1 MNDFLDLP
9 PIAQCQGRVVLP
21 GSKSIS
27 NRVLLLAALAHGT
40 TPIENLLE
48 SEDTDVMQAALKALG
63 VSIHKRD
70 GIFYVRGAKGKIQNQ
85 QGEFFLCN
93 AGTAFRFLTAVLA
106 ISSGNYVLSGI
117 ERMNERPIGDLTD
130 ALKQIGAQIEME
142 NEGFPPLKI
151 APFADNG
158 ERKILL
164 KGDIS
169 SQFLSALLMALPLTG
184 KAFEIKIDGV
194 LISKPYVAMT
204 IALMQQFGVAVVEQN
219 GVFLTPE
226 NAKYQSPGNFR
237 VESDASSASYFW
249 ALGALLSKD
258 GVQTEGIPEHSIQG
272 DVAFLKVLREMGAVV
287 FWRNQ
292 RWGVRRGA
300 NGLKAI
306 TVDANDFPDAAMTLA
321 TLAAF
326 ADGTTTIKN
335 IASWRVKETDRLSAM
350 ATELKKLGVGVKTTA
365 DSIVI
370 TPPEHF
376 NFKPAS
382 IATYNDHRM
391 AMSFSLFSAAIP
403 LRIENPECVGKT
415 FPNYFAALHNL
426 VDAVPV
432 IAIDGPSASGKGTI
446 AQKVAQQL
454 GFHYLD
460 SGALYRLVAFA
471 AFEKNLALTVEN
483 ERTLAEIARN
493 LPVGFKNGEIFFN
506 EKIVSDAIRTE
517 EVGNA
522 ASFVAAMPLVRRAL
536 LFLQRAQRLSPGL
549 VGDGRD
555 MGSVIFPDAPLKIY
569 LDASAEVRAER
580 RYKQL
585 KEKGFS
591 VNLAALTDEMRARDA
606 RDLNRPNA
614 PLLKA
619 ADAVLIPTDDL
630 TIDSVVAA
638 VLKAYQN
645 L

>member
-40 TPIENLLE
+40 TQIENLLE

-85 QGEFFLCN
+85 QGEFFLGN

-272 DVAFLKVLREMGAVV
+272 DVAFLNVLRKMGAVV

-365 DSIVI
+365 DSIAI

-426 VDAVPV
+426 VDFVPV

-483 ERTLAEIARN
+483 QQVLSDLAKN
-493 LPVGFKNGEIFFN
+493 LPIVFQNNHIFLN
-506 EKIVSDAIRTE
+506 QQNVTDLIRTE
-517 EVGNA
+517 KIGNM
-522 ASFVAAMPLVRRAL
+522 ASIVAAMPLVRESL
-536 LFLQRAQRLSPGL
+536 LFLQRTFCQKPGL
-549 VGDGRD
+549 VADGRD
-555 MGSVIFPDAPLKIY
+555 MGTVVFPDAPLKIY
-569 LDASAEVRAER
+569 LDASAEIRAKR
-580 RYKQL
+580 RLNQL
-585 KEKGFS
+585 NEKGFS
-591 VNLAALTDEMRARDA
+591 ANLADLIADMKARDF
-606 RDLNRPNA
+606 RDVNRPNA
-614 PLLKA
+614 PLRCAKEA
-619 ADAVLIPTDDL
+619 FV
-630 TIDSVVAA
+630 IDSNHKSIDE
-638 VLKAYQN
+638 VLALVLAQYQKQ
-645 L
+645 

>member
-70 GIFYVRGAKGKIQNQ
+70 DVFYVRGAKGKIQNQ
-85 QGEFFLCN
+85 QGEFFLGN

-219 GVFLTPE
+219 GAFLTPE

-272 DVAFLKVLREMGAVV
+272 DVAFLNVLRKMGAVV

-326 ADGTTTIKN
+326 ADGTTTINN

-365 DSIVI
+365 DSIAI
-370 TPPEHF
+370 TPPEH
-376 NFKPAS
+376 FKPAS

-426 VDAVPV
+426 VDFVPV

-483 ERTLAEIARN
+483 QQVLSDLAKN
-493 LPVGFKNGEIFFN
+493 LPIVFQNNHIFLN
-506 EKIVSDAIRTE
+506 QQNVTDLIRTE
-517 EVGNA
+517 KIGNM
-522 ASFVAAMPLVRRAL
+522 ASIVAAMPLVRESL
-536 LFLQRAQRLSPGL
+536 LFLQRTFCQKPGL
-549 VGDGRD
+549 VADGRD
-555 MGSVIFPDAPLKIY
+555 MGTVVFPDAPLKIY
-569 LDASAEVRAER
+569 LDASAEIRAKR
-580 RYKQL
+580 RLNQL
-585 KEKGFS
+585 NEKGFS
-591 VNLAALTDEMRARDA
+591 ANLADLIADMKARDF
-606 RDLNRPNA
+606 RDVNRPNA
-614 PLLKA
+614 PLRCAKEA
-619 ADAVLIPTDDL
+619 FV
-630 TIDSVVAA
+630 IDSNHKSIDE
-638 VLKAYQN
+638 VLALVLAQYQKQ
-645 L
+645 

>member
-48 SEDTDVMQAALKALG
+48 SEDTTVMQAALKALG
-63 VSIHKRD
+63 VSIQKRD
-70 GIFYVRGAKGKIQNQ
+70 GIFWVRGANGKLPNHN
-85 QGEFFLCN
+85 GDFFLGN

-106 ISSGNYVLSGI
+106 LMGGNYALSGI

-219 GVFLTPE
+219 GAFLTPE

-272 DVAFLKVLREMGAVV
+272 DVAFLNVLRKMGAVV

-326 ADGTTTIKN
+326 ADGTTTINN

-365 DSIVI
+365 DSIAI

-426 VDAVPV
+426 VDFVPV

-483 ERTLAEIARN
+483 QQVLSDLAKN
-493 LPVGFKNGEIFFN
+493 LPIVFQNNHIFLN
-506 EKIVSDAIRTE
+506 QQNVTDLIRTE
-517 EVGNA
+517 KIGNM
-522 ASFVAAMPLVRRAL
+522 ASIVAAMPLVRESL
-536 LFLQRAQRLSPGL
+536 LFLQRTFCQKPGL
-549 VGDGRD
+549 VADGRD
-555 MGSVIFPDAPLKIY
+555 MGTVVFPDAPLKIY
-569 LDASAEVRAER
+569 LDASAEIRAKR
-580 RYKQL
+580 RLNQL
-585 KEKGFS
+585 NEKGFS
-591 VNLAALTDEMRARDA
+591 ANLADLIADMKARDF
-606 RDLNRPNA
+606 RDVNRPNA
-614 PLLKA
+614 PLRCAKEA
-619 ADAVLIPTDDL
+619 FV
-630 TIDSVVAA
+630 IDSNHKSIDE
-638 VLKAYQN
+638 VLALVLAQYQKQ
-645 L
+645 

>member
-85 QGEFFLCN
+85 QGEFFLGN

-226 NAKYQSPGNFR
+226 HAKYQSPGNFR

-272 DVAFLKVLREMGAVV
+272 DVAFLNVLRKMGAVV

-365 DSIVI
+365 DSIAI

-426 VDAVPV
+426 VDFVPV

-483 ERTLAEIARN
+483 QQVLSDLAKN
-493 LPVGFKNGEIFFN
+493 LPIVFQNNHIFLN
-506 EKIVSDAIRTE
+506 QQNVTDLIRTE
-517 EVGNA
+517 KIGNM
-522 ASFVAAMPLVRRAL
+522 ASIVAAMPLVRESL
-536 LFLQRAQRLSPGL
+536 LFLQRTFCQKPGL
-549 VGDGRD
+549 VADGRD
-555 MGSVIFPDAPLKIY
+555 MGTVVFPDAPLKIY
-569 LDASAEVRAER
+569 LDASAEIRAKR
-580 RYKQL
+580 RLNQL
-585 KEKGFS
+585 NEKGFS
-591 VNLAALTDEMRARDA
+591 ANLADLIADMKARDF
-606 RDLNRPNA
+606 RDVNRPNA
-614 PLLKA
+614 PLRCAKEA
-619 ADAVLIPTDDL
+619 FV
-630 TIDSVVAA
+630 IDSNHKSIDE
-638 VLKAYQN
+638 VLALVLAQYQKQ
-645 L
+645 

>member
-70 GIFYVRGAKGKIQNQ
+70 DVFYVRGAKGKIQNQ
-85 QGEFFLCN
+85 QGEFFLGN

-219 GVFLTPE
+219 GAFLTPE

-272 DVAFLKVLREMGAVV
+272 DVAFLNVLRKMGAVV

-326 ADGTTTIKN
+326 ADGTTTINN

-365 DSIVI
+365 NSIAI

-415 FPNYFAALHNL
+415 FPNYFDALHNI
-426 VDAVPV
+426 VDFVPV
-432 IAIDGPSASGKGTI
+432 ITIDGPSASGKGTI

-483 ERTLAEIARN
+483 QQVLSDLAKN
-493 LPVGFKNGEIFFN
+493 LPIVFQNNHIFLN
-506 EKIVSDAIRTE
+506 QQNVTDLIRTE
-517 EVGNA
+517 KIGNM
-522 ASFVAAMPLVRRAL
+522 ASIVAAMPLVRESL
-536 LFLQRAQRLSPGL
+536 LFLQRTFCQKPGL
-549 VGDGRD
+549 VADGRD
-555 MGSVIFPDAPLKIY
+555 MGTVVFPDAPLKIY
-569 LDASAEVRAER
+569 LDASAEIRAKR
-580 RYKQL
+580 RLNQL
-585 KEKGFS
+585 NEKGFS
-591 VNLAALTDEMRARDA
+591 ANLADLIADMKARDF
-606 RDLNRPNA
+606 RDVNRPNA
-614 PLLKA
+614 PLRCAKEA
-619 ADAVLIPTDDL
+619 FV
-630 TIDSVVAA
+630 IDSNHKSIDE
-638 VLKAYQN
+638 VLALVLAQYQKQ
-645 L
+645 

>member
-85 QGEFFLCN
+85 QGEFFLGN

-272 DVAFLKVLREMGAVV
+272 DVAFLNVLRKMGAVV

-365 DSIVI
+365 DSIAI

-426 VDAVPV
+426 VDFVPV

-483 ERTLAEIARN
+483 QQVLSDLAKN
-493 LPVGFKNGEIFFN
+493 LPIVFQNNHIFLN
-506 EKIVSDAIRTE
+506 QQNVTDLIRTE
-517 EVGNA
+517 KIGNM
-522 ASFVAAMPLVRRAL
+522 ASIVAAMPLVRESL
-536 LFLQRAQRLSPGL
+536 LFLQRTFCQKPGL
-549 VGDGRD
+549 VADGRD
-555 MGSVIFPDAPLKIY
+555 MGTVVFPDAPLKIY
-569 LDASAEVRAER
+569 LDASAEIRAKR
-580 RYKQL
+580 RLNQL
-585 KEKGFS
+585 NEKGFS
-591 VNLAALTDEMRARDA
+591 ANLADLIADMKARDFRA
-606 RDLNRPNA
+606 VNRPNA
-614 PLLKA
+614 PLRCAKEA
-619 ADAVLIPTDDL
+619 FV
-630 TIDSVVAA
+630 IDSNHKSIDE
-638 VLKAYQN
+638 VLALVLAQYQKQ
-645 L
+645 